1 MRTFIL
7 AFIVQISTF
16 GSINSQFQYNNQFQL
31 NPYNIFGQFGF
42 NQQQQQNQRPTTQ
55 QQAYRPNNQQNFY
68 YPNQQPNYNSQQTRP
83 TVANRYPQNPQYNRP
98 VQTGS
103 NPALR
108 LSERKCSEYLK
119 KAQNSVLV
127 GSLSLIPNIQGIQ
140 TDNCDA
146 SQGLII
152 GGENAKAGE
161 FPHMAGNH

>member
-7 AFIVQISTF
+7 AFVVQISTF
-16 GSINSQFQYNNQFQL
+16 GSINSQFPYNNQQQL
-31 NPYNIFGQFGF
+31 YPTNIFGGLGF
-42 NQQQQQNQRPTTQ
+42 NQPQQTYQQQT
-55 QQAYRPNNQQNFY
+55 YRPNNQQNFY
-68 YPNQQPNYNSQQTRP
+68 FPNQLYYTQQKP
-83 TVANRYPQNPQYNRP
+83 TVANRNPQNT
-98 VQTGS
+98 QTGS
-103 NPALR
+103 NSALR

-119 KAQNSVLV
+119 RAQNSVLV

-161 FPHMAGNH
+161 FPHMAG